1 MKHVQFF
8 LSFLVLGV
16 LLVSCDNDGAA
27 DESVLN
33 TTEERSDGSESFA
46 SDSGSA
52 SSPTGNGS
60 GNGTSGE
67 AGLVT
72 AAEWNDLDN
81 WTFWKDLLQTEDF
94 SNKTDLWNFHNL
106 NRVSVLVKSETGA
119 PLNDTSVRLE
129 KEGAVIWEAKTD
141 NFGTAELFIGLRQSI
156 AQVALE
162 DYRLFVENRIM
173 ATPIRLFDEG
183 INEFV
188 LGEISTAGT
197 KVELAFIV
205 DATGSMS
212 DELEFLKKDLLS
224 VIEKVEQES
233 PSLDI
238 MTSSVFYRD
247 EGDDYV
253 VKHSGFASSTKT
265 TLDFIQAQSA
275 DGGGDFPEAVHTALN
290 TALSELQWSS
300 RARTRI
306 AFLLLDAPPHNNTNV
321 INQLQ
326 NAILEAAK
334 KGIKIIPITA
344 SGIDK
349 ETEYVMR
356 SFSIATNGT
365 YVFITNDSGIGN
377 DHLEASVGEYQVEK
391 LNDLM
396 VRLITKYSE

>member
-129 KEGAVIWEAKTD
+129 KEGTVIWEAKTD